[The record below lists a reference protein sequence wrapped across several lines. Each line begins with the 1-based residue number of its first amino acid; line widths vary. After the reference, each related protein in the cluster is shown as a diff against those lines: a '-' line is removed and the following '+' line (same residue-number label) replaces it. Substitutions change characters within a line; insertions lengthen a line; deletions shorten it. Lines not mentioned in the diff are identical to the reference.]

1 MNFHHHPL
9 TLTHGFHRSFP
20 SFVAL
25 RSSLHKM
32 PAKSFAGESR
42 IGGAGTFPVYPPQ
55 SVFDGRRKRSVRIG
69 CHPATI
75 PS

>member
-1 MNFHHHPL
+1 MHFHHLPL
-9 TLTHGFHRSFP
+9 TLTHGFDRSFP

-42 IGGAGTFPVYPPQ
+42 IGGAGTLPVHPPQ
-55 SVFDGRRKRSVRIG
+55 SVLDGRRKRTVRTG
-69 CHPATI
+69 GDHATI